1 MSKLNLNEI
10 IGKRLKQIRAE
21 RGLSLDKLAQITEVS
36 KPMLG
41 QIERGE
47 SNPTVSTLWKI
58 ANGLKVPF
66 TTFIEEE
73 TPFIQIVSRQEVEP
87 LIEEKGVVQVY
98 PLFPKEY
105 QKPFE
110 IFSLILQPGCH
121 HESDPHA
128 YGVEEYILVEKGKME
143 IGVVEEKFS
152 ICTGE
157 GIRFSAHYKH
167 RYINKGV
174 EDAIATMIIF
184 YAI

>member
-1 MSKLNLNEI
+1 MSKVNLNQI

-21 RGLSLDKLAQITEVS
+21 RGLSLDKLAQLTEVS

-73 TPFIQIVSRQEVEP
+73 KPFIQKVNRKEIEP

-110 IFSLILQPGCH
+110 VFSLILQPGCNH
-121 HESDPHA
+121 QSDPHA
-128 YGVEEYILVEKGKME
+128 YGVEEYIFIENGTME
-143 IGVVEEKFS
+143 IKIAEETF
-152 ICTGE
+152 TVGEGE

-167 RYINKGV
+167 NYINKGE
-174 EDAIATMIIF
+174 EDAIATMII
-184 YAI
+184 YYSV

>member
-1 MSKLNLNEI
+1 MSKVNLNQV

-21 RGLSLDKLAQITEVS
+21 RGLSLDKLAQLTEVS

-58 ANGLKVPF
+58 ANGLRVPF

-73 TPFIQIVSRQEVEP
+73 TPFIQKVVRKEIEP
-87 LIEEKGVVQVY
+87 LIEEKGMVQVY

-110 IFSLILQPGCH
+110 IFTLILEPGCRH
-121 HESDPHA
+121 MSDPHA
-128 YGVEEYILVEKGKME
+128 YGVEEYIFIEKGMME
-143 IGVVEEKFS
+143 IKVADETFMIGE
-152 ICTGE
+152 GE

-167 RYINKGV
+167 CYINKGA
-174 EDAIATMIIF
+174 EDAIATMII
-184 YAI
+184 YYPI